1 MGDIFSLSR
10 HLLSEE
16 SGMTDLPMTDCC
28 PGSTCPVSSRCLVCD
43 YIDHQC
49 PVWIKVDKSSIHV
62 CPLKEGCRLF
72 RMLMKEEEE
81 EQDVKKM

>member
-1 MGDIFSLSR
+1 MTCDPSDECSVGIGIALS
-10 HLLSEE
+10 
-16 SGMTDLPMTDCC
+16 GK
-28 PGSTCPVSSRCLVCD
+28 CLAHD
-43 YIDHQC
+43 YVDHQC

-81 EQDVKKM
+81 EQDVTKMQYL

>member
-1 MGDIFSLSR
+1 MTCDHSDECSPGIGIP
-10 HLLSEE
+10 
-16 SGMTDLPMTDCC
+16 SGGC
-28 PGSTCPVSSRCLVCD
+28 VAHD
-43 YIDHQC
+43 YFDHQC